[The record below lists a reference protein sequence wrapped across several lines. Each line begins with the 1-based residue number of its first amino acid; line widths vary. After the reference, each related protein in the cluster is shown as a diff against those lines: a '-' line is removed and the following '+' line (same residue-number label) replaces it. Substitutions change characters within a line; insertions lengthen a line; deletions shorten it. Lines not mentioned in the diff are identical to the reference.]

1 MSVEGAGVRRAAAL
15 GTVTGAR
22 TFLAPAALALRGR
35 LGKVAKFAVPPL
47 ALGEIVGDK
56 LPMAPPRVEGPGLVG
71 RVVSGRDLRSGQRR
85 LARPA
90 RRRRL
95 RPRRDLPL
103 AGPPRRRSSSTPRS
117 PTSPAPSPRTSIGA
131 TVAAFAST
139 EPRPDPSAADL
150 DVDGPKT
157 PDIEEFSAHQHGG
170 SRGIVSAA
178 GCGLAAA
185 AVGTAAMT
193 SAQVWLYG
201 ITGGEESEAPAKVGE
216 KILGALGVKVRKEQR
231 PALNTAMHAL
241 YGTSW
246 GLPFGVLFGRGGP
259 TGPAKGLVFGLD
271 VWRASLVELPAL
283 GVAAAALEAAAGRA
297 RPGPRLPPRLR
308 HRHRGRLRGLHRLSF
323 DRGDEGVDEEVEGLV
338 DRAGGCRSRR
348 RARG

>member
-1 MSVEGAGVRRAAAL
+1 VSASGAGVRRAAAL

-35 LGKVAKFAVPPL
+35 LGRVAKFAVPPL

-71 RVVSGRDLRSGQRR
+71 RVVSGAISGRVSGGSPGLRAGAAFALAATYPSQALRAGIVKHTPIPDIACAVPEDL
-85 LARPA
+85 
-90 RRRRL
+90 
-95 RPRRDLPL
+95 
-103 AGPPRRRSSSTPRS
+103 
-117 PTSPAPSPRTSIGA
+117 IGA
-131 TVAAFAST
+131 TIAALAST
-139 EPRPDPSAADL
+139 EPRPDPAPL

-157 PDIEEFSAHQHGG
+157 GHIGGFSAHQPGER
-170 SRGIVSAA
+170 RGIVSAA
-178 GCGLAAA
+178 GCGLTAA

-201 ITGGEESEAPAKVGE
+201 ITGGQESETPAKVGE

-259 TGPAKGLVFGLD
+259 TGPAKGLVFGLN
-271 VWRASLVELPAL
+271 VWLASLVELPAL
-283 GVAAAALEAAAGRA
+283 GVAPPPWKQPPAALAQDLAFHLVYGAATAAAYEAFTA
-297 RPGPRLPPRLR
+297 
-308 HRHRGRLRGLHRLSF
+308 
-323 DRGDEGVDEEVEGLV
+323 
-338 DRAGGCRSRR
+338 
-348 RARG
+348 

>member
-1 MSVEGAGVRRAAAL
+1 VSASGAGVRRAAAL

-35 LGKVAKFAVPPL
+35 LGRVAKFAVPPL

-71 RVVSGRDLRSGQRR
+71 RVVSGAISGRVSGGSPGLRAGAAFALAATYPSQALRAGIVKRTPIPDIACAVPEDL
-85 LARPA
+85 
-90 RRRRL
+90 
-95 RPRRDLPL
+95 
-103 AGPPRRRSSSTPRS
+103 
-117 PTSPAPSPRTSIGA
+117 IGA
-131 TVAAFAST
+131 TIAALAST
-139 EPRPDPSAADL
+139 EPRPDPAAPDP

-157 PDIEEFSAHQHGG
+157 RHIGEFSAHQPEER
-170 SRGIVSAA
+170 RGVVGAA

-193 SAQVWLYG
+193 SAQVWFYG
-201 ITGGEESEAPAKVGE
+201 ITGGRESEAPAKVGE
-216 KILGALGVKVRKEQR
+216 KIIGALGVKVRKEQR

-259 TGPAKGLVFGLD
+259 TGPAKGLVFGLN
-271 VWRASLVELPAL
+271 VWLTSLVELPAL
-283 GVAAAALEAAAGRA
+283 GVAPPPWKQPPAALAQDLAFHFVYGTATAAAYEAFTA
-297 RPGPRLPPRLR
+297 
-308 HRHRGRLRGLHRLSF
+308 
-323 DRGDEGVDEEVEGLV
+323 
-338 DRAGGCRSRR
+338 
-348 RARG
+348 

>member
-1 MSVEGAGVRRAAAL
+1 VSASGAGVRRAAAL

-71 RVVSGRDLRSGQRR
+71 RVVSGAFSGRVSGGSPGLRAGAAFA
-85 LARPA
+85 LAATYPSQS
-90 RRRRL
+90 L
-95 RPRRDLPL
+95 RAAIVKHTPIPDIACAVPEDIL
-103 AGPPRRRSSSTPRS
+103 A
-117 PTSPAPSPRTSIGA
+117 A
-131 TVAAFAST
+131 TVAALAST
-139 EPRPDPSAADL
+139 EPRPSPL

-157 PDIEEFSAHQHGG
+157 PDMVEFSAHQHGDR
-170 SRGIVSAA
+170 RGFVSAA

-201 ITGGEESEAPAKVGE
+201 ITGGQESEGPAKVGE

-231 PALNTAMHAL
+231 PALGTAMHGL

-259 TGPAKGLVFGLD
+259 TGPAKGLAFGFS
-271 VWRASLVELPAL
+271 VWATSLVELPAL
-283 GVAAAALEAAAGRA
+283 GVAPPPWKQPPAVLAQDLAFHLVYGTATAAAYEAFAA
-297 RPGPRLPPRLR
+297 
-308 HRHRGRLRGLHRLSF
+308 
-323 DRGDEGVDEEVEGLV
+323 
-338 DRAGGCRSRR
+338 
-348 RARG
+348 

>member
-1 MSVEGAGVRRAAAL
+1 VSAAGTGVRRAAAL

-56 LPMAPPRVEGPGLVG
+56 LSMAPPRVEGPGLVG
-71 RVVSGRDLRSGQRR
+71 RVGSGATSGRLSGGSPGLRAGGAFALAATYPTQALRAQIVKRTPIPDIAYAVLEDL
-85 LARPA
+85 
-90 RRRRL
+90 
-95 RPRRDLPL
+95 
-103 AGPPRRRSSSTPRS
+103 
-117 PTSPAPSPRTSIGA
+117 IGA
-131 TVAAFAST
+131 TIAALAST
-139 EPRPDPSAADL
+139 EPRPDPAPL
-150 DVDGPKT
+150 DVDGPKSA
-157 PDIEEFSAHQHGG
+157 DIEGFSAHQQGDR
-170 SRGIVSAA
+170 RGIVSAA
-178 GCGLAAA
+178 GCGVAAA

-201 ITGGEESEAPAKVGE
+201 ITGGRESETPAKAGE

-259 TGPAKGLVFGLD
+259 TGPAKGLVFGLN
-271 VWRASLVELPAL
+271 VWLASLVELPAL
-283 GVAAAALEAAAGRA
+283 GVAPPPWKQAPGALAQDLAFHLVYGTATAAAYEAFTA
-297 RPGPRLPPRLR
+297 
-308 HRHRGRLRGLHRLSF
+308 
-323 DRGDEGVDEEVEGLV
+323 
-338 DRAGGCRSRR
+338 
-348 RARG
+348 

>member
-1 MSVEGAGVRRAAAL
+1 VSAAGTGVRRAAAL

-71 RVVSGRDLRSGQRR
+71 RVVSGAISGRVSGGSPGLRAGAAFALAATYPSQALRAQIVKRTPIPDIAYAVSEDL
-85 LARPA
+85 
-90 RRRRL
+90 
-95 RPRRDLPL
+95 
-103 AGPPRRRSSSTPRS
+103 
-117 PTSPAPSPRTSIGA
+117 IGA
-131 TVAAFAST
+131 TIAALAST
-139 EPRPDPSAADL
+139 EPRPDPVPLDVDSPSHP

-157 PDIEEFSAHQHGG
+157 PDMVEFSAHQHGDG
-170 SRGIVSAA
+170 RGIVSAA

-201 ITGGEESEAPAKVGE
+201 ITGGRESETPAKAGE

-259 TGPAKGLVFGLD
+259 TGPDKGLVFGLN
-271 VWRASLVELPAL
+271 VWLASLVELPAL
-283 GVAAAALEAAAGRA
+283 GVAPPPWKQAPGALAQDLAFHLVYGTATAAAYEAFTA
-297 RPGPRLPPRLR
+297 
-308 HRHRGRLRGLHRLSF
+308 
-323 DRGDEGVDEEVEGLV
+323 
-338 DRAGGCRSRR
+338 
-348 RARG
+348 